1 MGIDEFVL
9 DFVKKT
15 RYFTNDIDLSEA
27 EQTRLKGMFD
37 DVLSSVIK
45 EPNNEEMPLA
55 LIICSTYNKYS
66 VVMPARL
73 KKGGLKY
80 YILYDRHLTEIN
92 RLLDAIYLDDNESA
106 HDIWKLSY
114 ELFAEEALLREDEV
128 LTFYY
133 GLNKVALGPFEV
145 DITEQDNLDF
155 IVEIQERYIMGHE
168 LGHWIFSMSE
178 KKMAENNFNITFDAD
193 WVKFLDNLHTL
204 LSELY
209 DEYRK
214 KFASKEYTDI
224 LNEQQAVVNENSK
237 IQEECFADAIAY
249 AMVFSDMELNY
260 PDDLEQKLLAG
271 KALLLQMMNLQL
283 LAMQNMT
290 VSEESFE
297 IAVSIRLGFLRNYS
311 MLYFEGAEEVFDR
324 MLAETAVRY
333 EERITNIML
342 ECFSELEM
350 RGDNIYDALVDSDGT
365 MDMGKVLG
373 IAELSKAYK
382 IT

>member
-1 MGIDEFVL
+1 MMEIDEFVL

-15 RYFTNDIDLSEA
+15 RYITNNIDLSEA
-27 EQTRLKGMFD
+27 EQARLKAMFD
-37 DVLSSVIK
+37 DALSLIIK
-45 EPNNEEMPLA
+45 EPNNKEMPLA

-66 VVMPARL
+66 VVMPTRL
-73 KKGGLKY
+73 KEGNLKY
-80 YILYDRHLTEIN
+80 YILYDRHLAEIN

-128 LTFYY
+128 LTSYY

-145 DITEQDNLDF
+145 DITEKDNLDF

-178 KKMAENNFNITFDAD
+178 KKKTNFNIVFDAD
-193 WVKFLDNLHTL
+193 WDKFLDNLQTL

-214 KFASKEYTDI
+214 KFTSKEYKEI
-224 LNEQQAVVNENSK
+224 LREQFVVVNENSK
-237 IQEECFADAIAY
+237 IREECFADAIAY
-249 AMVFSDMELNY
+249 AMIFSYMEFNY
-260 PDDLEQKLLAG
+260 PDDLNQKLLAG

-311 MLYFEGAEEVFDR
+311 MLYFEGAEEAFDR
-324 MLAETAVRY
+324 MLEEIAVRY
-333 EERITNIML
+333 EERITNLML

-350 RGDNIYDALVDSDGT
+350 RGDNIYDALVDSDGM
-365 MDMGKVLG
+365 MDMGKILG
-373 IAELSKAYK
+373 I
-382 IT
+382 TT